1 MDIENKYG
9 TLAVQKNLLEL
20 IKKFDTFCNKMGIN
34 YSLNDGSL
42 LGAIRHNGF
51 IPWDDDLDVIVDRDN
66 YFKLMHIPD
75 MENYGLSVKRELWID
90 RIQLVTKESSLPVSD
105 FVPTLDLMILDKAPT
120 SLFHRKIKNIA
131 LGFVQGMIKSRPNY
145 SRFNLKNKFISF
157 VSYQMGKLLSDYY
170 KINLYHKIAKNYGDN
185 CSPYSSCYFEPYND
199 IGIIHRADALHKIER
214 HQFEDT
220 QVSILS
226 CWDEYL
232 KELYGDYMTPPKET
246 ERIPIHIK

>member
-1 MDIENKYG
+1 MVWMELLKYWWIVLIVVLVLVVLFTSYVKAPPDVAYVISGLRKEPKVLIGRAGIKLPFFERKDELLVKQISIDIK
-9 TLAVQKNLLEL
+9 T
-20 IKKFDTFCNKMGIN
+20 D
-34 YSLNDGSL
+34 
-42 LGAIRHNGF
+42 
-51 IPWDDDLDVIVDRDN
+51 
-66 YFKLMHIPD
+66 
-75 MENYGLSVKRELWID
+75 
-90 RIQLVTKESSLPVSD
+90 D

-145 SRFNLKNKFISF
+145 SRFNLKNKFFSF

-170 KINLYHKIAKNYGDN
+170 KINLYHKIAKTYGDK